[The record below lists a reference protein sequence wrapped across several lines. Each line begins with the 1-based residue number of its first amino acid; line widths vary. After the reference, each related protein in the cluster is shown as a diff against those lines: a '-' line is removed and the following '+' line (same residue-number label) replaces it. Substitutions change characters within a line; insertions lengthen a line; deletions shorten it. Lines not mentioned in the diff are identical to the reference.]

1 MRAKYFGDSDPI
13 GKTLNYR
20 QQYFEVTGVIEDVP
34 FNSHFRFDAVAS
46 RNNLPKQLG
55 TWGNFGVFTYLL
67 FPENFD
73 VKAFETKMQGMY
85 DAYMKSIFET
95 MKIKIEY
102 ILEPITQNPP
112 LFNKCRGT

>member
-1 MRAKYFGDSDPI
+1 MGRLIRSEK
-13 GKTLNYR
+13 LL
-20 QQYFEVTGVIEDVP
+20 QQVTDTYEVTGVIEDVP
-34 FNSHFRFDAVAS
+34 TNSHFRFDAVAS

-85 DAYMKSIFET
+85 DAYMKTIIRTSED
-95 MKIKIEY
+95 
-102 ILEPITQNPP
+102 QN
-112 LFNKCRGT
+112 